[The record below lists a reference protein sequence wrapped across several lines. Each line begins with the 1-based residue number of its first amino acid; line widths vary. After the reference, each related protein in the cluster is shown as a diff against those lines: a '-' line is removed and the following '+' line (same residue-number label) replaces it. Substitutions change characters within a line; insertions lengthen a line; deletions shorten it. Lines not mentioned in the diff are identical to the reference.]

1 MTQYIGAYVP
11 RRLDMIHTTW
21 LVSDKKCGVVLS
33 YNVRNFRMV
42 LILLVPCTYLLLIN
56 FDLSFVGSC
65 APL

>member
-1 MTQYIGAYVP
+1 
-11 RRLDMIHTTW
+11 MIHTTL
-21 LVSDKKCGVVLS
+21 LVSDKKCGIVLS

-56 FDLSFVGSC
+56 FDLSFVGCC